1 MFRYNLQVVFAQII
15 TWMTFAGVR
24 YWKLTHGLEH
34 QGKMGCGETG
44 LSEVMPQAMFL
55 FVQPGI
61 DISLVLILP
70 FPWYFQRFHHL
81 DEH

>member
-61 DISLVLILP
+61 DIFGSYIAFSLV
-70 FPWYFQRFHHL
+70 FSKVSSFR
-81 DEH
+81 